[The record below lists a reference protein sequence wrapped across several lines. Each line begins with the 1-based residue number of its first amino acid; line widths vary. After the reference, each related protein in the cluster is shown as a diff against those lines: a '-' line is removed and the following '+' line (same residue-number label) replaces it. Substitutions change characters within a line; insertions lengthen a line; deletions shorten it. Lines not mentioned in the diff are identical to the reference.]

1 MSTALFDPIKTMSKI
16 TDSVIVGFSG
26 GKESVVLLDLCHKY
40 FKRVYPYFLFIH
52 PDLQF
57 QQRMLSWYERRYG
70 QEILRLPHMDVSE
83 YFHYGSFRDGY
94 YEYPL
99 IDIND
104 IYSYLRVKYDTYWI
118 AGGERMDDSLWR
130 RGMIHNSSSIDQKRG
145 RFYPL
150 AMWKRKECLD
160 YIKYHKLYYS
170 QDQRE
175 KKKGSFGSLHGE
187 NLYIIREY
195 YPEDYER
202 ILQLY
207 PFAGAGVKRYEEY
220 LLKGENKDG
229 KK

>member
-1 MSTALFDPIKTMSKI
+1 MPQKEIIDKYKVFPAELKQAKQFVCWVGADKIPKNPHTGNNAQSNNKSTWGTFDEAVVACEKYKFDGI
-16 TDSVIVGFSG
+16 GFM
-26 GKESVVLLDLCHKY
+26 
-40 FKRVYPYFLFIH
+40 FAPPYFGVDLDHCMDNLDFVDEFVETLQSYAEISKSGNGIH
-52 PDLQF
+52 IICKGKLPD
-57 QQRMLSWYERRYG
+57 
-70 QEILRLPHMDVSE
+70 
-83 YFHYGSFRDGY
+83 GSR
-94 YEYPL
+94 
-99 IDIND
+99 
-104 IYSYLRVKYDTYWI
+104 
-118 AGGERMDDSLWR
+118 R

>member
-1 MSTALFDPIKTMSKI
+1 MSKI

-26 GKESVVLLDLCHKY
+26 GKESVVLLDLCCKH
-40 FKRVYPYFLFIH
+40 FKHVYPYFLYIH
-52 PDLQF
+52 PNLEF
-57 QQRMLSWYERRYG
+57 QNRTLRWYEKKYG
-70 QEILRLPHMDVSE
+70 LEVLRLPHMDVSE
-83 YFHYGSFRDGY
+83 FFHYGSFREGY

-104 IYSYLRVKYDTYWI
+104 IYAYLRVKYNTWWI
-118 AGGERMDDSLWR
+118 ACGERMDDSLWR
-130 RGMIHNSSSIDQKRG
+130 RGMIHNSSSIDKNRG

-150 AMWKRKECLD
+150 AMWKTREVLD

-170 QDQRE
+170 RDQKTE
-175 KKKGSFGSLHGE
+175 KKGSLSGLQGDQ
-187 NLYIIREY
+187 LYIVKKY
-195 YPEDYER
+195 YPDDYER

-220 LLKGENKDG
+220 ILKGENKDG